1 MANGKAVAMNEGDGF
16 VKILADRETHKV
28 LGVHIVGPHASDII
42 HEGVLAITEGMEV
55 EKLGEMIHAHPT
67 LAEAVLEAS
76 LDTLDRAIHLSPK

>member
-1 MANGKAVAMNEGDGF
+1 
-16 VKILADRETHKV
+16 
-28 LGVHIVGPHASDII
+28 
-42 HEGVLAITEGMEV
+42 MEV